1 MKTSLILAAF
11 LTVSSPTPV
20 LADAASGAFSGVMIG
35 EILCSLRRY
44 GAPKD
49 FIFQELERVTG
60 NLLDAGLL
68 EDGDQSIF
76 KEAFDRTVKSCPK
89 LQRSYAGTKYKL
101 YAS

>member
-1 MKTSLILAAF
+1 MKSALLLAAF
-11 LTVSSPTPV
+11 LTLSSPASA

-44 GAPKD
+44 GAPKS
-49 FIFQELERVTG
+49 FINQELERVTV

-76 KEAFDRTVKSCPK
+76 KEAFDRTVKQCPK
-89 LQRSYAGTKYKL
+89 LNQSYAGTKYKL